1 MSHVPRNQ
9 QRRAH
14 HLGDDE
20 LTPVDGIARGPSA
33 QRVARAL
40 RVGRCPGDGAF
51 DRFLPYH
58 SRLASGQH
66 WTPLV
71 VALRVAGWLDGLA
84 VKTVVDIGSGAGK
97 FCVAA
102 ALASHCD
109 FTGIE
114 QRPRLVA
121 AARGLARIFDV
132 EDRVR
137 FVQGTLGQCSLPEA
151 DAYYLYNPFGENL
164 FGPVGHLG
172 DDVELSDERYRRDV
186 TRMETFLE
194 RARVG
199 TYIVKYNG
207 FGGRMPPTYD
217 EIRVDREM
225 PNVLR
230 VWRKTRS
237 SRVGPRAR

>member
-1 MSHVPRNQ
+1 
-9 QRRAH
+9 
-14 HLGDDE
+14 
-20 LTPVDGIARGPSA
+20 VDVIARGTSA
-33 QRVARAL
+33 QRIARAL
-40 RVGRCPGDGAF
+40 RVGRCPSDRAF

-58 SRLASGQH
+58 LRLASSQH

-71 VALRVAGWLDGLA
+71 VALRVAGWLDDLA

-109 FTGIE
+109 FMGIE

-121 AARGLARIFDV
+121 SARGLAQIFDV

-151 DAYYLYNPFGENL
+151 NAYYLYNPFGENL
-164 FGPVGHLG
+164 FGPDEHLG
-172 DDVELSDERYRRDV
+172 DDVELSDERYERDV
-186 TRMETFLE
+186 ARMETFLE

-199 TYIVKYNG
+199 TYIIKYNG
-207 FGGRMPPTYD
+207 FGGRMPPAYD
-217 EIRVDREM
+217 EVRVDREM

-230 VWRKTRS
+230 VWQKTRS

>member
-1 MSHVPRNQ
+1 MSHVTMKQ

-14 HLGDDE
+14 HLGDED
-20 LTPVDGIARGPSA
+20 LTPVEGIARHPSA
-33 QRVARAL
+33 QQVAHAL
-40 RVGRCPGDGAF
+40 RVRMCPGDRAF
-51 DRFLPYH
+51 DRFLPYDL
-58 SRLASGQH
+58 RLASSEH
-66 WTPLV
+66 WTPLE

-84 VKTVVDIGSGAGK
+84 VRTVVDIGSGAGK
-97 FCVAA
+97 LCVAA
-102 ALASHCD
+102 ALASRCD

-121 AARGLARIFDV
+121 AARDLAQVFDV

-164 FGPVGHLG
+164 FGQDGHLG
-172 DDVELSDERYRRDV
+172 HDVELSEERYERDV
-186 TRMETFLE
+186 TFMEAFLE

-199 TYIVKYNG
+199 TYIIKFNG
-207 FGGRMPPTYD
+207 FGGRMPPAYD
-217 EIRVDREM
+217 PIRVDRAM

-230 VWRKTRS
+230 MWQKTR
-237 SRVGPRAR
+237 

>member
-1 MSHVPRNQ
+1 V
-9 QRRAH
+9 A
-14 HLGDDE
+14 DDD
-20 LTPVDGIARGPSA
+20 LTPVDGIALGPSA
-33 QRVARAL
+33 QRVANAL
-40 RVGRCPGDGAF
+40 RVGRCPGDRAF
-51 DRFLPYH
+51 DQFLPSH
-58 SRLASGQH
+58 LRLASSQH

-71 VALRVAGWLDGLA
+71 VALKVAQWLDDLA

-102 ALASHCD
+102 ALACHCD

-114 QRPRLVA
+114 QRPRLVE

-164 FGPVGHLG
+164 FGPDEHLG
-172 DDVELSDERYRRDV
+172 NDVELSDERYERDV
-186 TRMETFLE
+186 TFMETFLE

-199 TYIVKYNG
+199 TYIIKYNG
-207 FGGRMPPTYD
+207 FGGRMPPAYD
-217 EIRVDREM
+217 EVRADRQM
-225 PNVLR
+225 RNMLR
-230 VWRKTRS
+230 VWQKTRS
-237 SRVGPRAR
+237 SRVGPRA